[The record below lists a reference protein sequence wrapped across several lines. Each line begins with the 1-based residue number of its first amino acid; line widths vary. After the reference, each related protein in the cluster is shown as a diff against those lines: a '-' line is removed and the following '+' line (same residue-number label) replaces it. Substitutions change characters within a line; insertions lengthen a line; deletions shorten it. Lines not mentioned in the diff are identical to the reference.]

1 MSAFKKGDETAADW
15 YRRSKNLNFLWEII
29 GKQTGLLSYNV
40 MKETIFFGETYEV
53 YCSSRGNITLN
64 VLEVMKQYAHS
75 HPDGL
80 IIHIS
85 TDDNLYKS
93 LYESNIEIPPSL
105 LELEMHKR
113 FKCCVVKNIVHLINL
128 IKMLSKSL
136 NGMKAMVIF
145 EGLNPVVFCQR
156 TFDSTYNVIA
166 YDLLK
171 ALNTLKE
178 SQQVIGLWFT
188 VVASKEPYSIR
199 DISSKGSFQT
209 QWKVQLNRIINI
221 NNAFL

>member
-1 MSAFKKGDETAADW
+1 
-15 YRRSKNLNFLWEII
+15 
-29 GKQTGLLSYNV
+29 
-40 MKETIFFGETYEV
+40 
-53 YCSSRGNITLN
+53 
-64 VLEVMKQYAHS
+64 
-75 HPDGL
+75 
-80 IIHIS
+80 
-85 TDDNLYKS
+85 
-93 LYESNIEIPPSL
+93 
-105 LELEMHKR
+105 
-113 FKCCVVKNIVHLINL
+113 
-128 IKMLSKSL
+128 MLSKSL

-145 EGLNPVVFCQR
+145 EGLNPIVFCQR

-199 DISSKGSFQT
+199 DISSKDSFQT